1 MAAEGKVHGG
11 TSVWQSIKSALPFST
26 QKPLVSAQ
34 PVPSKSSADN
44 KKRLDVQAN
53 STFLDKSPTSN
64 ISSNGNQ
71 APEDRTAQN
80 AAPQPSAAPTFGYSL
95 NVEKRFKI
103 EREIA
108 RGGNGIVFLVID
120 TDTGQEWAMK
130 SIPKVLSDPKLS
142 DRKRD
147 DHINAIKREVDVMR
161 RLRGCLNVASLE
173 EAYEDDTHVHL
184 VMEYCRGGELHHR
197 IGAAHYS
204 ERTVASFLRAT
215 LRTLAQ
221 CHANKIL
228 HRDIKPG
235 NFLLS
240 SEDKRAPLKAVDFG
254 LAVFFDEKQLPRTDL
269 GFEGTPWF
277 MAPETLRS
285 EVFPASDVW
294 AAGVMAH
301 QLLTGRFPFDDR
313 TNPGSPS
320 LSKVWK
326 SIITDELN
334 FNKSHWD
341 GISDD
346 AKDFVKILLN
356 KDPTKRPTAKEALKH
371 PWLRGRIEDRSSGRP
386 LSLAVVQRIQRFSQ
400 ASLFKR
406 TILEMIAEELLAE
419 QPCVEQDI
427 AAGNDG
433 PACELGVD
441 ARPVISHP
449 SASPLGYLYGRL
461 RLVDRSLVDRAVL
474 AEGLTEMGYK
484 LTPEEVDNLLDQLDP
499 GNTGHVA
506 KSQLAASQMDWKA
519 LQENQ
524 TERWFQCARRA
535 FADLDSDKD
544 GLVST
549 EDMVALLRHKL
560 PPAEVEQA
568 VRQALVEAAH
578 RREATTA
585 VTTETETTT
594 LQGGENASSH
604 GGSHG
609 VSSCDNSSHNGN
621 QMGNIALASGIGASG
636 QGSGPYGSDP
646 SLRNGLNFRQFMRM
660 LHAGSNDS
668 LDLYDD
674 RFGSLGSLGSPERAG
689 NGALGATI
697 QMHLGTTPTA
707 VEKVNFLL
715 NKSIKGGDQY
725 SKAVQ
730 LDPVFEI
737 LTEESPRKDE

>member
-1 MAAEGKVHGG
+1 MAEGKVHGA
-11 TSVWQSIKSALPFST
+11 SVWQSIKLALPFGS
-26 QKPLVSAQ
+26 QKPPVSAQ
-34 PVPSKSSADN
+34 SGLSKSSADS
-44 KKRLDVQAN
+44 KKCLDVQAS
-53 STFLDKSPTSN
+53 STVQDKSPVSN
-64 ISSNGNQ
+64 LSSIGNQ
-71 APEDRTAQN
+71 TPEDRAAQN
-80 AAPQPSAAPTFGYSL
+80 AAPQPSAAPTFGYSRNL
-95 NVEKRFKI
+95 EKRFRI
-103 EREIA
+103 ERELA
-108 RGGNGIVFLVID
+108 RGANGIVFLVID
-120 TDTGQEWAMK
+120 HNTGQEWAMK

-147 DHINAIKREVDVMR
+147 DHVNAIKREVDVMH

-204 ERTVASFLRAT
+204 ERTVASYLRAT
-215 LRTLAQ
+215 LRTVAQ

-240 SEDKRAPLKAVDFG
+240 SEDERAPLKAVDFG

-269 GFEGTPWF
+269 GLEGTPWF

-285 EVFPASDVW
+285 EVFPSSDVW

-313 TNPGSPS
+313 TNPVSPS

-326 SIITDELN
+326 SIFTDELN
-334 FNKSHWD
+334 FKRSHWD

-346 AKDFVKILLN
+346 AKDFVKTLLN
-356 KDPTKRPTAKEALKH
+356 KDPTKRPTAKEAMKH

-419 QPCVEQDI
+419 QPVVEQDA

-433 PACELGVD
+433 PACELGDD

-449 SASPLGYLYGRL
+449 SASPLGYLYERL
-461 RLVDRSLVDRAVL
+461 RLVDCSLVDRAML
-474 AEGLTEMGYK
+474 AEGLSEMGYK
-484 LTPEEVDNLLDQLDP
+484 LTPEEVNNLLDQLDP

-524 TERWFQCARRA
+524 TERWFRCARRA

-578 RREATTA
+578 RREATTTM
-585 VTTETETTT
+585 TTMSSHPIE
-594 LQGGENASSH
+594 GGENASSH

-609 VSSCDNSSHNGN
+609 VSSRDNSAHNGN
-621 QMGNIALASGIGASG
+621 QMGNIAVAGGIG
-636 QGSGPYGSDP
+636 GSGSYGSDP

-674 RFGSLGSLGSPERAG
+674 RFGSLASLGSPERAG
-689 NGALGATI
+689 NGALGTSSV
-697 QMHLGTTPTA
+697 QQLGTTPTA
-707 VEKVNFLL
+707 VEKVDFLL
-715 NKSIKGGDQY
+715 NRSIRGGDQY
-725 SKAVQ
+725 SKAGH
-730 LDPVFEI
+730 LDPVPEI
-737 LTEESPRKDE
+737 LTEESPMKEE